1 MEVSEM
7 GFEWTSRKPNR
18 GKATLYESNITLN
31 KSAST
36 HFEHAY
42 SVLIGLDRT
51 KRRIAIKPV
60 TKQEYERGTIPE
72 EKRHKITVRSSYARV
87 SNKRFMEEVSEF
99 ATLDLHENNAFKFDT
114 TWSDESDALIIDLTQ
129 KGETLR

>member
-1 MEVSEM
+1 MEVSVV
-7 GFEWTSRKPNR
+7 GFEWTSRKPNK

-42 SVLIGLDRT
+42 SVLLGLDPDN
-51 KRRIAIKPV
+51 KRIAIKPV
-60 TKQEYERGTIPE
+60 TKQEYERGMIPE

-87 SNKRFMEEVSEF
+87 SNKRFMEQV
-99 ATLDLHENNAFKFDT
+99 AAIADLELRENNAFKFDT
-114 TWSDESDALIIDLTQ
+114 TWSDEDDALIIDLNQ

>member
-1 MEVSEM
+1 M
-7 GFEWTSRKPNR
+7 GFQWTSRKPSK

-42 SVLIGLDRT
+42 SVLLGLDS
-51 KRRIAIKPV
+51 KDKRIAIKPV

-87 SNKRFMEEVSEF
+87 SNKRFMDQV
-99 ATLDLHENNAFKFDT
+99 ADIADLNLHENNAFKFDT
-114 TWSDESDALIIDLTQ
+114 TWSDEDDALIIDLNQ